1 MKRVDMI
8 KKLQLAEA
16 KAWVTMMEWG
26 ELFGYNDQFKIKESA
41 WISIYSTL
49 LTLNLEPDKE
59 LRAQLFNA
67 DIKCN
72 NLIRNNFN

>member
-16 KAWVTMMEWG
+16 KAWVVMMEWG
-26 ELFGYNDQFKIKESA
+26 KLFGHNEQYEIKASA
-41 WISIYSTL
+41 WNSLASVL
-49 LTLNLEPDKE
+49 LTLNLEPDRE
-59 LRAQLFNA
+59 LRAQLIEA

-72 NLIRNNFN
+72 GVLGINFN

>member
-1 MKRVDMI
+1 MI

-26 ELFGYNDQFKIKESA
+26 KLFGHNEQYEIKASA
-41 WISIYSTL
+41 WNSLYSAL
-49 LTLNLEPDKE
+49 LTLNLEPDRE
-59 LRAQLFNA
+59 LRAQLIEA

-72 NLIRNNFN
+72 GLTGTNFN